1 MKQVVGILL
10 IVLLSVSLAIENEI
24 SPINQLSRLEQG
36 NDYECNEEGY
46 LEYLNNWDINI
57 KSSSRDTTSDEFK
70 ERVRYF
76 IDNCKKIHEWNR
88 KDKYKMEF
96 TYYADWSE
104 SEFEKLT
111 STTQRYTGMKPDIFE
126 IQT

>member
-46 LEYLNNWDINI
+46 LEYLNNWDLNI
-57 KSSSRDTTSDEFK
+57 KSSSRDITSDEFK
-70 ERVRYF
+70 ERLEYF
-76 IDNCKKIHEWNR
+76 IDNCNKIHEWNR

-96 TYYADWSE
+96 TYYADWSLE
-104 SEFEKLT
+104 EFEKL
-111 STTQRYTGMKPDIFE
+111 
-126 IQT
+126 